1 MATLPPRKNP
11 TATKISK
18 QQLTPLQTLLQ
29 LGFPKHRAEKAL
41 AATGH
46 RGVQL
51 ASDWLLAHVR
61 DPTLDFIT
69 HRQYVLYACP
79 TGALAERLLTFWAE
93 SKELGWNGAHNFIPH
108 ITLVSFF
115 QASDELTSELVSSL
129 ENIIDLDELCDRID
143 LETYVSPNFMG
154 LFVKDADTKWL
165 TKISTNYV
173 DKLTS
178 LGITAKPQVKSL
190 HLTLAYQFPSN
201 LFQPLRLMVEK
212 LGPTT
217 PDNWELR
224 LYSRDPRLQ
233 NSHVHKVI
241 HAYTSKE
248 HDDLELRVGD
258 YVYIPEGAC
267 DASTDGWV
275 EGTSWLTGTS
285 GHLPLNHTKRTAES
299 DSWTLHTTIQIN
311 NKKSEIV
318 EEEAMPKTRKQ
329 QPSLLSMEDSV
340 DTPDGVEINKESMEK
355 ASSSPVVSARQ
366 IFICRHGERVD
377 FTFGAWI
384 PYCFEENGCYV
395 RRDLNMPKEIP
406 LRNIRDF
413 QNDSPLTT
421 VGEVQAGLVG
431 EAMKSSNI
439 KIDVAFTSP
448 SLRCVQTLAHILKGL
463 DLDIPMK
470 IEPGLI
476 EWLAWYPNGIPV
488 WMTSE
493 ELINAGFNVDKN
505 YSQIIQAKDLP
516 LKENAAQYY
525 ERSYELIKQIIES
538 TVGNILIVAHAA
550 SLAACTKQLTGGQIP
565 PAAEVT
571 KLVQRVPYLACLTAR
586 EGLNGWQ
593 LHPPPF
599 PPITHTS
606 NSRFDWKVLM

>member
-11 TATKISK
+11 TPTKILK
-18 QQLTPLQTLLQ
+18 QHLTPLQTLLQ

-51 ASDWLLAHVR
+51 ASDWLVAHVR
-61 DPTLDFIT
+61 DPTLDSDT

-79 TGALAERLLTFWAE
+79 TGELAEQLMRFWSE
-93 SKELGWNGAHNFIPH
+93 SKELVWNGTHNYVPH

-115 QASDELTSELVSSL
+115 KAPDESTEELVNALESIVNQDELSD
-129 ENIIDLDELCDRID
+129 NIE

-154 LFVKDADTKWL
+154 LFVKEVNTEWL
-165 TKISTNYV
+165 KNIAICYAN
-173 DKLTS
+173 KLSS
-178 LGITAKPQVKSL
+178 LGISAEPQIKSL

-201 LFQPLRLMVEK
+201 LYQQLRLMVEK
-212 LGPTT
+212 LTLICPT
-217 PDNWELR
+217 NWELR
-224 LYSRDPRLQ
+224 LYSRDSRLQ
-233 NSHVHKVI
+233 NAHVHKVT
-241 HAYTSKE
+241 HPHMPRE
-248 HDDLELRVGD
+248 HDELELRVGD
-258 YVYIPEGAC
+258 YIYIPEGAC
-267 DASTDGWV
+267 SLSTDGWV
-275 EGTSWLTGTS
+275 EGVSWLTGIS

-299 DSWTLHTTIQIN
+299 DSWTLHSTIQITD
-311 NKKSEIV
+311 NKSGILKKEEIS
-318 EEEAMPKTRKQ
+318 PTRK
-329 QPSLLSMEDSV
+329 PPILLSSDSI
-340 DTPDGVEINKESMEK
+340 DSPDGVATTTEPIEASE
-355 ASSSPVVSARQ
+355 APPSSSRQ

-384 PYCFEENGCYV
+384 RYCFESNGSYV

-406 LRNIRDF
+406 SRNIQDF
-413 QNDSPLTT
+413 RNDSPLTT
-421 VGEVQAGLVG
+421 VGEVQASLVG
-431 EAMKSSNI
+431 EAMKSSSI

-448 SLRCVQTLAHILKGL
+448 SLRCIQTLAHILKGL
-463 DLDIPMK
+463 DLNIPMK

-476 EWLAWYPNGIPV
+476 EWLAWYPNGVPV

-493 ELINAGFNVDKN
+493 ELIKAGFNVDKSYN
-505 YSQIIQAKDLP
+505 PIVKAKDLP

-525 ERSYELIKQIIES
+525 ERSYELIKQIIEN

-550 SLAACTKQLTGGQIP
+550 SLAACTRQLTGGKVP
-565 PAAEVT
+565 PASEVT
-571 KLVQRVPYLACLTAR
+571 RLAQRVPYLACLTAR
-586 EGLNGWQ
+586 EGLDGWQ

-606 NSRFDWKVLM
+606 NTRFDWKVLL

>member
-1 MATLPPRKNP
+1 M
-11 TATKISK
+11 
-18 QQLTPLQTLLQ
+18 
-29 LGFPKHRAEKAL
+29 
-41 AATGH
+41 
-46 RGVQL
+46 
-51 ASDWLLAHVR
+51 
-61 DPTLDFIT
+61 
-69 HRQYVLYACP
+69 
-79 TGALAERLLTFWAE
+79 
-93 SKELGWNGAHNFIPH
+93 
-108 ITLVSFF
+108 
-115 QASDELTSELVSSL
+115 SSL
-129 ENIIDLDELCDRID
+129 ENVVGPDELCDRID

-165 TKISTNYV
+165 IKISTDYV

-178 LGITAKPQVKSL
+178 LGVTAKAQVKSL

-201 LFQPLRLMVEK
+201 LFQPLRSMVEN
-212 LGPTT
+212 LEPTK
-217 PDNWELR
+217 PNNWELR

-241 HAYTSKE
+241 HSYTSKE

-267 DASTDGWV
+267 DASTDGWI

-299 DSWTLHTTIQIN
+299 DSWTLHTTVQIN
-311 NKKSEIV
+311 NKESENI
-318 EEEAMPKTRKQ
+318 EEEEMPKERK
-329 QPSLLSMEDSV
+329 PLLYTEYTV
-340 DTPDGVEINKESMEK
+340 DMPDGIDTNKELVTIPLTSRFLYRSNEFFTFNSLFLFFSQK
-355 ASSSPVVSARQ
+355 EEASSSPKVSARQ

-431 EAMKSSNI
+431 EAMKSSNV

-448 SLRCVQTLAHILKGL
+448 SLRCVQTLSHILKGL

-505 YSQIIQAKDLP
+505 YNQIIQTKDLP

-525 ERSYELIKQIIES
+525 ERSYDLIKRIIES

-565 PAAEVT
+565 SAAEVT
-571 KLVQRVPYLACLTAR
+571 KLVQRVPYLACLAAR

-593 LHPPPF
+593 LYPPPF

>member
-11 TATKISK
+11 TPTKILK
-18 QQLTPLQTLLQ
+18 QHLTPLQTLLQ

-51 ASDWLLAHVR
+51 ASDWLVAHVR
-61 DPTLDFIT
+61 DPTLDSDT

-79 TGALAERLLTFWAE
+79 TGELAEQLMRFWSE
-93 SKELGWNGAHNFIPH
+93 SKELIWNGAHNYVPH

-115 QASDELTSELVSSL
+115 KAPDESTEELVNALESIVNQDELSD
-129 ENIIDLDELCDRID
+129 NIE

-154 LFVKDADTKWL
+154 LFVKEVNTEWL
-165 TKISTNYV
+165 KNIAICYAN
-173 DKLTS
+173 KLSS
-178 LGITAKPQVKSL
+178 LGISAEPQVKSL

-201 LFQPLRLMVEK
+201 LYQQLRLMVEK
-212 LGPTT
+212 LTLVCPT
-217 PDNWELR
+217 NWELR
-224 LYSRDPRLQ
+224 LYSRDSRLQ
-233 NSHVHKVI
+233 NAHVHKVT
-241 HAYTSKE
+241 HPHMPRE
-248 HDDLELRVGD
+248 HDELELRVGD
-258 YVYIPEGAC
+258 YIYIPDGAC
-267 DASTDGWV
+267 SVSTDGWV
-275 EGTSWLTGTS
+275 EGISWLTGIS

-299 DSWTLHTTIQIN
+299 DSWTLHTTIQITD
-311 NKKSEIV
+311 NKRAILEKEEI
-318 EEEAMPKTRKQ
+318 PPTRK
-329 QPSLLSMEDSV
+329 PPILLSSDSI
-340 DTPDGVEINKESMEK
+340 DSPDGVATTTESIE
-355 ASSSPVVSARQ
+355 ASEVPPSSSRQ

-384 PYCFEENGCYV
+384 RYCFESNGSYV

-406 LRNIRDF
+406 SRNIQDF
-413 QNDSPLTT
+413 RNDSPLTT
-421 VGEVQAGLVG
+421 VGEVQASLVG
-431 EAMKSSNI
+431 EAMKSSSI

-448 SLRCVQTLAHILKGL
+448 SLRCIQTLAHILKGL
-463 DLDIPMK
+463 DLNIPMK

-476 EWLAWYPNGIPV
+476 EWLAWYPNGVPV

-493 ELINAGFNVDKN
+493 ELIKAGFNVDKSYN
-505 YSQIIQAKDLP
+505 PIVKAKDLP

-525 ERSYELIKQIIES
+525 ERSYELIKRIIEN

-550 SLAACTKQLTGGQIP
+550 SLAACTRQLTGGKVP
-565 PAAEVT
+565 PAYEVT
-571 KLVQRVPYLACLTAR
+571 RLAQRVPYLACLTAR
-586 EGLNGWQ
+586 EGLDGWQ

-606 NSRFDWKVLM
+606 NTRFDWKVLL